1 MQRGNVLFCSEC
13 DKRLRINEYD
23 GTLPMEF
30 NYCPHCGHKF
40 DFLGIASDIIFE
52 RAVEFNRKGDVMACI
67 NGIVIA
73 EALDEIRRD
82 L

>member
-13 DKRLRINEYD
+13 DRRLRVNVD
-23 GTLPMEF
+23 GTVPMEF

-40 DFLGIASDIIFE
+40 DFISIASDIIFE
-52 RAVEFNRKGDVMACI
+52 RAVEFNIKGDVMACI

-73 EALDEIRRD
+73 EALDEIKGD
-82 L
+82 E